1 MTSTTVHRDPS
12 SGGLSI
18 KRLLDVLVSF
28 QPELIGSSD
37 ARILGVQQ
45 DSRRIEPGDL
55 FVARSGASANGRQ
68 FVQAAIDNGAAAVLV
83 DSDIGELLP
92 LPVPV
97 IYISEARRA
106 LAFAAEAVHGY
117 PSKQL
122 GLVGITGTN
131 GKTTTVALVERGLSA
146 AGARPARL
154 GTTGFAFGGFEQ
166 ESNLTTPEADQITRL
181 IAQVVRQG
189 GTHFIM
195 EASSHALD
203 QGRVDALHFAVAAF
217 SNLTQ
222 DHLDHHGSMA
232 AYEAAKQRLFTDL
245 APTKAVINVDDP
257 AGQRF
262 AQSARVQQLVRVGR
276 TSHCNVQPLDVT
288 LNAQGMSGEIRVDDM
303 RVNLQTR
310 LVGDHNLENILLAL
324 GILHALGADLQSAVR
339 AFAGDFGVPGR
350 LERCDGTDD
359 DIVVLVDYAHTPD
372 ALERALQA
380 VKRFAKGSVHCVFG
394 CGGDRDPKKRPLMG
408 LAVGRWADRAT
419 VTNDNPRTES
429 PDLIALA
436 IEPGLRQTDIHY
448 SVELDRAVA
457 IRAAI
462 LAARAGDVVVI
473 AGKGHETYQIVGT
486 VKRPF
491 DDRAQAREAL
501 VVRRGDHSGR
511 EGACS

>member
-1 MTSTTVHRDPS
+1 MTSTNGQCDLS

-18 KRLLDVLVSF
+18 KCLLDVLATFEPVLS
-28 QPELIGSSD
+28 GAAD
-37 ARILGVQQ
+37 ARVLGVQQ

-83 DSDIGELLP
+83 DSNIGELPSLS
-92 LPVPV
+92 VPV
-97 IYISEARRA
+97 IYVSQARRA
-106 LAFAAEAVHGY
+106 LAYAAEAVHGY
-117 PSKQL
+117 PSRQL

-131 GKTTTVALVERGLSA
+131 GKTTTVALVERGLSVV
-146 AGARPARL
+146 GARPARL
-154 GTTGFAFGGFEQ
+154 GTTGFAFGESEQ

-181 IAQVVRQG
+181 IAQVVRQR

-203 QGRVDALHFAVAAF
+203 QGRVDALRFEVAAF

-222 DHLDHHGSMA
+222 DHLDHHGTMT

-257 AGQRF
+257 AGERF
-262 AQSARVQQLVRVGR
+262 ARVARAQQLVRVGR
-276 TSHCNVQPLDVT
+276 SSDCDVQPVDVV
-288 LNAQGMSGEIRVDDM
+288 LNANGMSGEIRVDDR
-303 RVNLQTR
+303 RVKLQTR

-324 GILHALGADLQSAVR
+324 GILHALGVEMQSAIR

-350 LERCDGTDD
+350 LERCDSSID

-408 LAVGRWADRAT
+408 LAVGKWADRAT

-429 PDLIALA
+429 PDSIALA
-436 IEPGLRQTDIHY
+436 IEPGLRQTDIQY
-448 SVELDRAVA
+448 NIELDRAVA
-457 IRAAI
+457 IRVAI
-462 LAARAGDVVVI
+462 LAAKGGDVVVI

-486 VKRPF
+486 AKRPF

-501 VVRRGDHSGR
+501 GVRRGDPSGR
-511 EGACS
+511 KGGL